1 MPMKKKRKLKRYLT
15 RQERRIALA
24 NRISLALLLISLAAL
39 YCYNALRMT
48 GTLTPT
54 MELLDGH
61 AAVRFVDV
69 GQGDC
74 TLVIHGG
81 HAVLI
86 DAGSAYFADSSAEYI
101 RTYAPSVDAFFVTHP
116 HEDHMGAAEAVLRA
130 CRVDTLYLS
139 EAVSHEDF
147 YTRALDAAEKRK
159 TDVVR
164 LTEGG
169 EYCFGDIRVE
179 LFDTF
184 GYPYEDLNDASLLMR
199 ISVDGMTVFVGGDAE
214 RGLEGYALEKGFD
227 LGADI
232 YQVNHHGS
240 SSSSTEAFLDR
251 ISPELAVISCGRNNP
266 YGHPART
273 VLDLFEERNIEVRRT
288 DKEGTVVIRGKS

>member
-1 MPMKKKRKLKRYLT
+1 MKKRKAYRYIP
-15 RQERRIALA
+15 REERRIALA
-24 NRISLALLLISLAAL
+24 NRVSLLLLLLSLGAL
-39 YCYNALRMT
+39 YCFNALRMT

-74 TLVIHGG
+74 TLVVHGG

-86 DAGSAYFADSSAEYI
+86 DAGSAYWADTTAEYV
-101 RTYAPSVDAFFVTHP
+101 RTYAPSLDAFFVTHP

-130 CRVDTLYLS
+130 CRVDALYLS

-147 YTRALDAAEKRK
+147 YTNALAAAERRK
-159 TDVVR
+159 TEVVR
-164 LTEGG
+164 LREGG
-169 EYCFGDIRVE
+169 EFCFGDIRVE

-184 GYPYEDLNDASLLMR
+184 AYPYEELNDASLLMR
-199 ISVDGMTVFVGGDAE
+199 ISVDGMTVLVGGDAE
-214 RGLEGYALEKGFD
+214 RGLEGYALEAGWD
-227 LGADI
+227 LAAGI

-240 SSSSTEAFLDR
+240 SSSTTEAFL
-251 ISPELAVISCGRNNP
+251 EAVRPGTAVVSCGRENP
-266 YGHPART
+266 YGHPSRD
-273 VLDLFEERNIEVRRT
+273 VLDRLERLGIEVRRT
-288 DKEGTVVIRGKS
+288 DREGTVVIRGGS